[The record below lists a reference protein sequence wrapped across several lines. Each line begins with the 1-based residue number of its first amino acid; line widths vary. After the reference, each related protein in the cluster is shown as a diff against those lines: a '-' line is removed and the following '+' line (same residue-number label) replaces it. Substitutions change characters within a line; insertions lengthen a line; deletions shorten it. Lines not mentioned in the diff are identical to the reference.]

1 LSNPNPGGFS
11 LSSVPSGF
19 SLNNQSTTPSI
30 NWPTTQP
37 SVTPSTS
44 QPNGFSINAGSGTAG
59 LVSQTQPVLEA
70 TLTKDPFGKLPNVS
84 LLSSSPR
91 NATTPPITPVGG
103 MQSKVPVSNEKFS
116 TIPQYKISP
125 KSNIKIEPRT
135 PLRSSPDKAVELG
148 RELLSVNQKP
158 IITKR
163 LDDNFIKTGAH
174 IAVRSQESKEDEIPL
189 SIPVSKIN
197 KESVSSSTNEKP
209 KTSQNLPSINPIISK
224 EEILPKLTRPG
235 YFMIPS
241 LEELQK
247 LSEEELRNVNDF
259 TVGLVDTG
267 VVRFLGK
274 TDVTGVDLDKIIE
287 FTDRSVDIYPDEY
300 GNKPDIGK
308 SLNKPAEIT
317 LYHCWPRSKSTRKR
331 LTDPKSLEN
340 YSKKL
345 NKRCREADCTFN
357 SYSTET
363 GTWVFTVDHF

>member
-1 LSNPNPGGFS
+1 
-11 LSSVPSGF
+11 
-19 SLNNQSTTPSI
+19 
-30 NWPTTQP
+30 
-37 SVTPSTS
+37 
-44 QPNGFSINAGSGTAG
+44 
-59 LVSQTQPVLEA
+59 
-70 TLTKDPFGKLPNVS
+70 
-84 LLSSSPR
+84 
-91 NATTPPITPVGG
+91 
-103 MQSKVPVSNEKFS
+103 MQSKVPVLEKFS

-125 KSNIKIEPRT
+125 KSNIKMEPRT
-135 PLRSSPDKAVELG
+135 PLRSSPDKAIELG
-148 RELLSVNQKP
+148 RELLSVNQKS

-163 LDDNFIKTGAH
+163 LDENFIKTGASH
-174 IAVRSQESKEDEIPL
+174 VAIRSQESKEDEIPL
-189 SIPVSKIN
+189 SLPVSKIN

-209 KTSQNLPSINPIISK
+209 KASQNLPSINPNISK

-241 LEELQK
+241 LEDLHQ

-267 VVRFLGK
+267 MVRFLGK
-274 TDVTGVDLDKIIE
+274 TDVTRVDLDKIIE
-287 FTDRSVDIYPDEY
+287 FTDRSVDIYPDDC

-317 LYHCWPRSKSTRKR
+317 LFHCWPRAKSTRKR

-340 YSKKL
+340 YTKKL

-363 GTWVFTVDHF
+363 GTWIFTVDHF